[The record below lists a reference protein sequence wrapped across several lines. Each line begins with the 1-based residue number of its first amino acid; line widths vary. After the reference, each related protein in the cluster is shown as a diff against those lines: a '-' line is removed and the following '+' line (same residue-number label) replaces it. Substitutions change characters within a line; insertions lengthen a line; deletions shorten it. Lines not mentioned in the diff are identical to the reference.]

1 MRFLANSQDPEV
13 ARLKDSTPFEVQP
26 PDVPWR
32 GRNNYHCHG
41 VLRTKPGRA
50 DSPMTASMSCSDKIA
65 AWNVLGVQGA
75 LGSLLFM
82 PLYVDSI
89 VIGEVPEGIQDVVL
103 DDCRRAFWERVE
115 DLDGNRMYTSLS

>member
-1 MRFLANSQDPEV
+1 MRFLANFQDPEM
-13 ARLKDSTPFEVQP
+13 AQLKESTPFEAQP

-32 GRNNYHCHG
+32 GRNNYHCYG

-50 DSPMTASMSCSDKIA
+50 DSPLTASMSCSDKIA
-65 AWNVLGVQGA
+65 AWNVLGLQGA

-89 VIGEVPEGIQDVVL
+89 VIGEISQGIRNAVL
-103 DDCRRAFWERVE
+103 EDCRRAFWERIE
-115 DLDGNRMYTSLS
+115 DLEGNYMHIPDT